1 MPKLTIIIGLLLTA
15 LGVLAYFAFAAPD
28 ERSWTAL
35 IPAIAGIPLVVFGAL
50 ATLPGKR
57 KLAMHVVVVFALLG
71 AVAPLGRLIPTS
83 IKNGFEF
90 DVKSGTHT
98 RSSSNTEA
106 VLSFS
111 IRARFSTAQ
120 RAPSVYWLSLI
131 HI

>member
-1 MPKLTIIIGLLLTA
+1 MPKFTIIIGLLLTA

-90 DVKSGTHT
+90 DVKSGTMIAM
-98 RSSSNTEA
+98 S
-106 VLSFS
+106 VLCFVLLITCIKSF
-111 IRARFSTAQ
+111 IAARKA
-120 RAPSVYWLSLI
+120 
-131 HI
+131 